1 MGKKD
6 RVPVIPT
13 GLNRG
18 KVLSMS
24 VSTGR
29 TLVDKD
35 REGGGLVF
43 RQDEIVLFDRPVSIP
58 GDIAASALFDR
69 GFRPFFLLA
78 GLWAPVALLLLLA
91 MLAGILELP
100 TAMDPVAW
108 HVHEMLF
115 GFVAAAISGFLL
127 TAVPGWTGR
136 PPLRGPSL
144 AALAALWLAGRLAVA
159 LSAWIGAAVAA
170 VVDIAFLAGLA
181 AFCAREIAVG
191 RNWRNLVVIALLAVL
206 IAANAL
212 FHLGERESA
221 ERAAIATIVTLI
233 ALIGGRVVPEF
244 TRNWLV
250 RRGTMRLP
258 AQRDRFDSAAMAA
271 TVAAALT
278 WTLVGDHPLVGV
290 SLGLAAAALAVRL
303 ARWRGLSTVAEPLL
317 WVLHL
322 GYLWL
327 PVGLALLALS
337 MLAPAV
343 PQGVA
348 LHALTAGAM
357 ATMILAMMTRATL
370 GHTGRPLTA
379 SRATAAIYML
389 VTVAAS
395 ARLASGLADD
405 GGALLLHASAAA
417 WVAAFALF
425 VLSYGP
431 MLMRPRLDPPA

>member
-1 MGKKD
+1 M
-6 RVPVIPT
+6 P
-13 GLNRG
+13 
-18 KVLSMS
+18 
-24 VSTGR
+24 
-29 TLVDKD
+29 
-35 REGGGLVF
+35 
-43 RQDEIVLFDRPVSIP
+43 
-58 GDIAASALFDR
+58 ALFER

-78 GLWAPVALLLLLA
+78 GLWAPAALLLWLA

-100 TAMDPVAW
+100 TAIDPVAW

-115 GFVAAAISGFLL
+115 GFVAAAIAGFLL

-136 PPLRGPSL
+136 PPLRRLPL

-159 LSAWIGAAVAA
+159 LSAWVGAAVAA
-170 VVDIAFLAGLA
+170 AVDIAFLAVLA
-181 AFCAREIAVG
+181 TFCAREITIG
-191 RNWRNLVVIALLAVL
+191 RNWRNLVVIALLAIL

-212 FHLGERESA
+212 FHLGETETA
-221 ERAAIATIVTLI
+221 ERAAVATIVTLI
-233 ALIGGRVVPEF
+233 TLIGGRVVPEF

-250 RRGTMRLP
+250 RRGAAKLP
-258 AQRDRFDSAAMAA
+258 PQRDHFDSAAMAL
-271 TVAAALT
+271 TVAAAIS
-278 WTLVGDHPLVGV
+278 WVAVSDHPLVGAL
-290 SLGLAAAALAVRL
+290 LGLAAIVLAVRL
-303 ARWRGLSTVAEPLL
+303 ARWRGLSATSEPLL

-327 PVGLALLALS
+327 PIGLALLAIS
-337 MLAPAV
+337 MHSPAV

-379 SRATAAIYML
+379 SRATAAIYIL
-389 VTVAAS
+389 VTVAAA

-405 GGALLLHASAAA
+405 GGSLLLHASAAA

-425 VLSYGP
+425 VMSYGP
-431 MLMRPRLDPPA
+431 MLLRPRLDPAE

>member
-1 MGKKD
+1 M
-6 RVPVIPT
+6 PV
-13 GLNRG
+13 
-18 KVLSMS
+18 
-24 VSTGR
+24 
-29 TLVDKD
+29 
-35 REGGGLVF
+35 
-43 RQDEIVLFDRPVSIP
+43 
-58 GDIAASALFDR
+58 LFDR

-78 GLWAPVALLLLLA
+78 GLWAPTALLLWLA
-91 MLAGILELP
+91 MLAGVLEPP

-115 GFVAAAISGFLL
+115 GFVAAAMAGFLL

-136 PPLRGPSL
+136 PPLRGLPL

-159 LSAWIGAAVAA
+159 LSAWIGAAAAA

-181 AFCAREIAVG
+181 AFCAREIAIG
-191 RNWRNLVVIALLAVL
+191 RNWRNLVVLVLLAIL

-212 FHLGERESA
+212 FHIGETETGERT
-221 ERAAIATIVTLI
+221 AITTIVTLV

-250 RRGTMRLP
+250 RRGAAKLP
-258 AQRDRFDSAAMAA
+258 PQRDRFDSAAMAVI
-271 TVAAALT
+271 VAAAIA
-278 WTLVGDHPLVGV
+278 WVAVDDHPLVGAL
-290 SLGLAAAALAVRL
+290 LGLAAVALAVRL
-303 ARWRGLSTVAEPLL
+303 ARWRGLSTLSEPLL
-317 WVLHL
+317 WILHL

-327 PVGLALLALS
+327 PVGLALLAVS

-370 GHTGRPLTA
+370 GHTGRPLAA

-389 VTVAAS
+389 VTAA
-395 ARLASGLADD
+395 AATRLASGLAED
-405 GGALLLHASAAA
+405 GGSLLLHASAAA

-431 MLMRPRLDPPA
+431 MLLHRRLDPPE

>member
-1 MGKKD
+1 M
-6 RVPVIPT
+6 P
-13 GLNRG
+13 
-18 KVLSMS
+18 
-24 VSTGR
+24 
-29 TLVDKD
+29 
-35 REGGGLVF
+35 
-43 RQDEIVLFDRPVSIP
+43 
-58 GDIAASALFDR
+58 ALFER

-78 GLWAPVALLLLLA
+78 GLWAPAALLLWLA
-91 MLAGILELP
+91 MLASILELP

-115 GFVAAAISGFLL
+115 GFVAAAIAGFLL
-127 TAVPGWTGR
+127 TAVPGWTSR
-136 PPLRGPSL
+136 PPLRGLPL
-144 AALAALWLAGRLAVA
+144 AALAALWLAGRVAVA
-159 LSAWIGAAVAA
+159 LSVWIGAAAA
-170 VVDIAFLAGLA
+170 AATDLAFLAVLA
-181 AFCAREIAVG
+181 AFCAREIAIG
-191 RNWRNLVVIALLAVL
+191 RNWRNLVVIALLAIL

-212 FHLGERESA
+212 FHLGETETA
-221 ERAAIATIVTLI
+221 ERAAVATIVTLI
-233 ALIGGRVVPEF
+233 TLIGGRVVPEF

-250 RRGTMRLP
+250 RRGAAKLP
-258 AQRDRFDSAAMAA
+258 PQRDRFDSAAMAL
-271 TVAAALT
+271 TVAAAIS
-278 WTLVGDHPLVGV
+278 WVAVSDHPLVGAL
-290 SLGLAAAALAVRL
+290 LGLAAVALAVRL
-303 ARWRGLSTVAEPLL
+303 ARWRGLSTTSEPLL

-327 PVGLALLALS
+327 PVGLALLAVS
-337 MLAPAV
+337 MLVPAV

-389 VTVAAS
+389 VTVAVA

-405 GGALLLHASAAA
+405 GGSLLLHASAAA

-431 MLMRPRLDPPA
+431 MLLRQRIDPS

>member
-1 MGKKD
+1 MAM
-6 RVPVIPT
+6 P
-13 GLNRG
+13 
-18 KVLSMS
+18 
-24 VSTGR
+24 
-29 TLVDKD
+29 
-35 REGGGLVF
+35 
-43 RQDEIVLFDRPVSIP
+43 VLFDR
-58 GDIAASALFDR
+58 GL
-69 GFRPFFLLA
+69 RPFFLLA
-78 GLWAPVALLLLLA
+78 GLWAPIALLLWLA
-91 MLAGILELP
+91 MLAGIIELP
-100 TAMDPVAW
+100 TAMDPVTW

-136 PPLRGPSL
+136 PPLRGLPL

-159 LSAWIGAAVAA
+159 LSAWIGPTAAA

-181 AFCAREIAVG
+181 AFCAREIAMG
-191 RNWRNLVVIALLAVL
+191 RNWRNLIVIALLAVL

-212 FHLGERESA
+212 FHLGETETA
-221 ERAAIATIVTLI
+221 ERAAIATIVTLV

-250 RRGTMRLP
+250 RRGTMKLP
-258 AQRDRFDSAAMAA
+258 ARRNRFDSAAMAA
-271 TVAAALT
+271 IVAAAVA
-278 WTLVGDHPLVGV
+278 WTLVGDHPVVGAL
-290 SLGLAAAALAVRL
+290 LGLAAVALATRL
-303 ARWRGLSTVAEPLL
+303 ARWLGLSTAAEPLL

-327 PVGLALLALS
+327 PAGLALLAVS
-337 MLAPAV
+337 IHSPAV

-379 SRATAAIYML
+379 SRATAAIYIL
-389 VTVAAS
+389 VTVAAA

-405 GGALLLHASAAA
+405 GGPLLLYSSAAA

-425 VLSYGP
+425 VPCYGP
-431 MLMRPRLDPPA
+431 MLLCPRLEPAE